1 MVEVQKL
8 VTCITK
14 HDKIR
19 AMGRKACMR
28 KGWIGF
34 AENMLKKL
42 NNGGSKKMFILTLH
56 SEKIKRGE
64 VFFYFFFFSLVAS
77 RAYFYV
83 FFFFT
88 PSQTRFCMFFLCI
101 FVPSFASP
109 LTDVF
114 PLQLTCFCISSQIA
128 SPLFMIMN
136 PSPFYST
143 PLKSCFC
150 FH

>member
-42 NNGGSKKMFILTLH
+42 NNGSSKKMSVLTLR
-56 SEKIKRGE
+56 SGKIERGG
-64 VFFYFFFFSLVAS
+64 VKSSSSTSTSTSFL
-77 RAYFYV
+77 
-83 FFFFT
+83 
-88 PSQTRFCMFFLCI
+88 PIPFC
-101 FVPSFASP
+101 
-109 LTDVF
+109 
-114 PLQLTCFCISSQIA
+114 
-128 SPLFMIMN
+128 
-136 PSPFYST
+136 
-143 PLKSCFC
+143 
-150 FH
+150 